1 MVAVC
6 EILGVSGST
15 RPRHD
20 PDHQGGADELVND
33 ANRDQFLTDRWSN
46 ILAISLGLPA
56 LVFALVALTTGTV
69 SDRAAFIG
77 LVVVGAFY

>member
-1 MVAVC
+1 M
-6 EILGVSGST
+6 
-15 RPRHD
+15 
-20 PDHQGGADELVND
+20 ND

-56 LVFALVALTTGTV
+56 LVFALVALTTDTV